1 MSKPGYNQSNSTHH
15 ASAMQAHR
23 GGSFISNKPKC
34 QQVMFFELHSITCDQ
49 TVSIKYK
56 GGTKI
61 LIM

>member
-1 MSKPGYNQSNSTHH
+1 MAKPCYNQSNSTHH
-15 ASAMQAHR
+15 ASAMQAYR
-23 GGSFISNKPKC
+23 GGSFFIKPKR